1 METLEQ
7 IKKVITDY
15 DKLVVLAKYKTK
27 IMEELDDKFNTA
39 RGIEKISFD
48 GEGLV
53 YVTCDDSC
61 RGCYDSKS
69 FSFPLYYLS
78 LNDGELK
85 SVVEKEK
92 IKRVE
97 EEQAKKKQN
106 ELKEQQEKENLEL
119 QQYQRLKKKFER

>member
-69 FSFPLYYLS
+69 F
-78 LNDGELK
+78 
-85 SVVEKEK
+85 
-92 IKRVE
+92 RVE